1 MKGRKCQQSN
11 DLKKKLTV
19 TPFIPGSP
27 VAINYCLYK
36 IDVKDTLNVNVMYI
50 PKYFSKEGDLIE
62 NKVNL
67 RNFKIKGSPRDYQK
81 EVINTIHGE
90 LLSKESCI
98 ACLYTGWGKT
108 FAALYIASLLGVK
121 TIILV
126 NKETLLEQWKEQIV
140 KFLGVIPGII
150 QGKFINTKPDI
161 CIGMI
166 QSISMKEYPDDTFN
180 DFSLSIW
187 DETHHYCSKVF
198 SYAFYK
204 IGSKYNLGLTA
215 TLKRA
220 DKLEHTLSWFLGDV
234 AVNVELLLIE
244 PIIKVYTF
252 YEHPVNTI
260 KYLPNGKVNSAASIT
275 NVTEINCR
283 DSLITRLIEEH
294 AMEKRKILVLSD
306 RKRHCEK
313 IAHDLKCTYE
323 KYTIGLYYGG
333 MKKDELKLSNKCD
346 IIVATYQ
353 MASEGYDNPELD
365 TLILASP
372 KCNIEQ
378 AVGRILRKINKN
390 TPVVIDVNDSIS
402 IFNNWNKKRLSFYNL
417 KKFNITYP
425 EHKQYIVKECPDLPG
440 EYLFRDIDEV

>member
-1 MKGRKCQQSN
+1 MKGRKCKQSN
-11 DLKKKLTV
+11 ELKKKLTV
-19 TPFIPGSP
+19 TPFIPGAP
-27 VAINYCLYK
+27 IQIHYCLYK
-36 IDVKDTLNVNVMYI
+36 TCVKDTLNASVMYI
-50 PKYFSKEGDLIE
+50 PKHFSKEGELIE

-67 RNFKIKGSPRDYQK
+67 CNFNINGSPRDYQK
-81 EVINTIHGE
+81 EVINTLHKE
-90 LLSKESCI
+90 LTTKESCI

-108 FAALYIASLLGVK
+108 FASLYIASLLGVK

-126 NKETLLEQWKEQIV
+126 NKETLLEQWKEQII
-140 KFLGVIPGII
+140 KFLGVKPGII
-150 QGKFINTKPDI
+150 QGKVINTEPDI

-166 QSISMKEYPDDTFN
+166 QSISMKDYPDDTF
-180 DFSLSIW
+180 DRFSLSIW

-234 AVNVELLLIE
+234 AVNVQLLIIE

-252 YEHPVNTI
+252 YEHPDNTI

-275 NVTEINCR
+275 NVTEIKCR
-283 DSLITRLIEEH
+283 DYLITRLIEEH
-294 AMEKRKILVLSD
+294 AKEKRKILVLSD
-306 RKRHCEK
+306 RKCHCKK
-313 IAHDLKCTYE
+313 IVHDLKNICGM
-323 KYTIGLYYGG
+323 YTVGLYYGG
-333 MKKDELKLSNKCD
+333 MKKDELNLSNKCD

-365 TLILASP
+365 TLVLASP

-390 TPVVIDVNDSIS
+390 LPVVIDVNDSIS

-417 KKFNITYP
+417 KKFNIIYP
-425 EHKQYIVKECPDLPG
+425 ENKTQIVKKCCDLPI
-440 EYLFRDIDEV
+440 EYLFRDTGEV